1 MRPPRSRVRFSHRR
15 HHCRGCGHLFC
26 ANCSSRRIP
35 LPHSGYDKPVRS
47 CADCAT
53 PSIRHASAVPTSG
66 GEVIL
71 DVENLRPG
79 AITIKLDGR
88 PCGAISLLPSA
99 RGGLS
104 RVRCSVPAGMGKD
117 RVLTLRTEDGLSTT
131 CAFTYAAPEI
141 HHCQRAPTAGGAVSI
156 TGANLGTDPGQVELF
171 VGRAAEAAHAGDAA
185 VEPNCE
191 VAGIARGH
199 ISARCEVPPGNG
211 ANLCMYVRVGGVGSA
226 LVNTLTYEAP
236 EITTV
241 HFLRELVPYDD
252 TAGNSAVEG
261 NALAGDRGAS
271 TDDRGLGSLA
281 ANLVIS
287 GVNFGASSGAI
298 GLSVRAVRAATDD
311 AKGARGAQSSA
322 RSALESKGG
331 GDTGD
336 IMVHQFDVVEA
347 HSRIVCQI
355 PLRALEAFIT
365 EARASGGTS
374 GRGGASSAIGA
385 GDLDAVTDAIGFGFS
400 GVVELTVA
408 IEVGGNGG
416 EGTGTGPGT
425 AARAGGMG
433 GAAAMGAEK
442 KSDGNNEQRAKFGP
456 TRVSVP
462 LPPPPQHR
470 QTSAGRRWGQAK
482 SGRGGA
488 GGKQG
493 GTTSNSSTPRHQHG
507 QSPSLD
513 FSPTSSTPGSM
524 GVSPRPT
531 AHSAP
536 RDGYSVDFR
545 SLSMASDLAPWTPD
559 AAASRCCN
567 PSCGSRFS
575 FAVRKH
581 HCRACGQ
588 VFCGKCSSGRDE
600 VPGYSGLVRVC
611 DECSSDNQRKM
622 RAAAVR
628 NITSVLAALDATDVR
643 ELQHE
648 LERIVLTTQGKM
660 LLLRG
665 PATPAGADGGAD
677 DAVLSINASA
687 SPNPALSPGS
697 SSTPVAAGPV
707 NRVPGFGGSPSRA
720 PARPSAE
727 FSPVQHQQRSVAM

>member
-1 MRPPRSRVRFSHRR
+1 
-15 HHCRGCGHLFC
+15 
-26 ANCSSRRIP
+26 
-35 LPHSGYDKPVRS
+35 
-47 CADCAT
+47 
-53 PSIRHASAVPTSG
+53 
-66 GEVIL
+66 VIL

-199 ISARCEVPPGNG
+199 ISARCEVPAGNG

-241 HFLRELVPYDD
+241 HFLRELVPYVD
-252 TAGNSAVEG
+252 TAGISAVEG

-271 TDDRGLGSLA
+271 TDDRGLANLA

-287 GVNFGASSGAI
+287 GVNFGASSDAI
-298 GLSVRAVRAATDD
+298 GVSIRAVRAATDD
-311 AKGARGAQSSA
+311 AQGARGAQSSA
-322 RSALESKGG
+322 RGALESKGG
-331 GDTGD
+331 GETGD
-336 IMVHQFDVVEA
+336 IMVHHFDVVEA

-355 PLRALEAFIT
+355 PLRALEAYIT

-374 GRGGASSAIGA
+374 GRGGASSATGA

-416 EGTGTGPGT
+416 EGRGT

-433 GAAAMGAEK
+433 GAGAAGAEK
-442 KSDGNNEQRAKFGP
+442 KSNGNNEQRAKFGP

-470 QTSAGRRWGQAK
+470 PTSAGGRRWGQGK

-488 GGKQG
+488 GVKQG
-493 GTTSNSSTPRHQHG
+493 GTASNSSTPRHQHG

-513 FSPTSSTPGSM
+513 FSPTSSTPGSV
-524 GVSPRPT
+524 GISPRPT

-567 PSCGSRFS
+567 PTCGSRFS

-643 ELQHE
+643 VLQHE

-665 PATPAGADGGAD
+665 PATPAGADGADGVGGVGGGGGVSGGGGGGGGGAD
-677 DAVLSINASA
+677 DVVLSINASA

-720 PARPSAE
+720 PARPPAE